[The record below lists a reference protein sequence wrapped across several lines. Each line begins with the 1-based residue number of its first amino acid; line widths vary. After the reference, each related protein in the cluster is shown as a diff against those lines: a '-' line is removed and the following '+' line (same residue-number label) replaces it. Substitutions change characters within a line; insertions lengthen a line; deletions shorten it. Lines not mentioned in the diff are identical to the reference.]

1 MTCRTMALAACLALA
16 GGAPIADAQDAARGA
31 AIPLAEAPPPQAR
44 ARAGDAPPPARVEI
58 VLGDVEVKLR
68 SVRVVLTLD
77 PDRAAALAGALS
89 DATVQVGR
97 SDE

>member
-1 MTCRTMALAACLALA
+1 MTHRTAALAACLALA
-16 GGAPIADAQDAARGA
+16 AGASAGAQDAARGA

-44 ARAGDAPPPARVEI
+44 ASARDAPPPARVEI

-77 PDRAAALAGALS
+77 PDRAAALGEALS
-89 DATVQVGR
+89 SATVQADPAG
-97 SDE
+97 E